1 MSSRITKTI
10 SSNLKTIYNLALPT
24 TNKLFQLG
32 VDEVARGCFVGP
44 VVSACVILDIP
55 YLQSLSKEEIHLI
68 PRIADSKKLKPEQR
82 QVAEKWIKEKGS
94 LAYGI
99 GLGSVE
105 EIDDMNIREA
115 NFLAMNRAISNCLK
129 QLRIKQRFSSK
140 DIYLLVDGNAFTI
153 KPEFEK
159 ELGLVEWET
168 LIKGDDK
175 DLSIACASIL
185 AKEYRDAYLD
195 DLVKND
201 RKLKAYDWHKNRGYG
216 TKDHMKLILQ
226 NGVTHHHRLTF
237 LKKMLN

>member
-1 MSSRITKTI
+1 MSSIITKGL
-10 SSNLKTIYNLALPT
+10 SSKLKTIYNLALPT
-24 TNKLFQLG
+24 SNKLFQLG

-55 YLQSLSKEEIHLI
+55 YLQSLTKKELDAI
-68 PRIADSKKLKPEQR
+68 PKIADSKKLKPEQR
-82 QVAEKWIKEKGS
+82 QIAEKWIKEKGS

-99 GLGSVE
+99 GIGSVD
-105 EIDDMNIREA
+105 EIDEMNIREA

-129 QLRIKQRFSSK
+129 QLRLKQRFSAK

-159 ELGLVEWET
+159 ELGNIEWNT

-185 AKEYRDAYLD
+185 AKEWRDAYID
-195 DLVKND
+195 DLVRND
-201 RKLKAYDWHKNRGYG
+201 RKLGVYEWYKNRGYG
-216 TKDHMKLILQ
+216 TKDHMKLILY
-226 NGVTHHHRLTF
+226 NGITHHHRLTF
-237 LKKMLN
+237 LKKMLG